1 MNAPPRRY
9 PLAPALFALGV
20 LLLASAIL
28 AWSIGD
34 VVIAPATVIRVA
46 LHAVA
51 PGFVSGADESTT
63 AILLEL
69 RLPRIVL
76 AALTGAALAVA
87 GTALQGLTGNPLA
100 DPYTVGVSSGASVGA
115 SAAVLLGI
123 SGAWHGFG
131 GSALAFATALLTMG
145 LVFAVSRVGGRVH
158 TAGFLLAG
166 IVVGSFLW
174 SITTLLMSLAH
185 QDQAAILRFLL
196 GRFSE
201 ATWGQVALLAPVT
214 LAAIAAFTLSGRG
227 LDSFAFGEETAR
239 SVGVNTEAFKAGV
252 LALSALLTAA
262 SVAFAGII
270 GFVGLLAPHI
280 ARALVGSPHRGL
292 VGASALV
299 GAILCVLSDLVAR
312 TVMPG
317 VELPVGVV
325 TALLGAPFFAGL
337 LRRQIGT

>member
-1 MNAPPRRY
+1 MDAPPRRL
-9 PLAPALFALGV
+9 PLFPTLVGLGT
-20 LLLASAIL
+20 LLLMSVIL
-28 AWSIGD
+28 AWAVGD
-34 VVIAPATVIRVA
+34 IWTPPGTVIRVA
-46 LHAVA
+46 LHALA
-51 PGFVSGADESTT
+51 PGMVAGADEKITGV
-63 AILLEL
+63 LLEL
-69 RLPRIVL
+69 RLPRIAL

-87 GTALQGLTGNPLA
+87 GTVLQGLTGNPLA

-115 SAAVLLGI
+115 SAAVLLGVT
-123 SGAWHGFG
+123 GAWHGLG
-131 GSALAFATALLTMG
+131 GSALAFVAALATMG
-145 LVFAVSRVGGRVH
+145 LVFAVSRVGGRIH

-196 GRFSE
+196 GRFGE
-201 ATWGQVALLAPVT
+201 GEPVYLTILAPVT
-214 LAAIAAFTLSGRG
+214 FAAIAVFTIGGRG
-227 LDSFAFGEETAR
+227 LDAFAFGEETAR
-239 SVGVNTEAFKAGV
+239 SVGVDTERFKAAS

-292 VGASALV
+292 IGASALV

-325 TALLGAPFFAGL
+325 TALLGAPFFAAL